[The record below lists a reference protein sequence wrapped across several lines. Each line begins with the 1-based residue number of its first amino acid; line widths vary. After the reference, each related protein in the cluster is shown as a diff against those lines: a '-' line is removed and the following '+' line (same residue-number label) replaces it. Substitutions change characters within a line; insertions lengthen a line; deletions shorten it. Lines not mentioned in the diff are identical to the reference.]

1 MEPIWACVSV
11 GTVADQTQREPP
23 TVGELIRFW
32 RTQRRLTQMELALDA
47 KLSTK
52 HLSLAE
58 PTLETAAPV
67 AVATAMSGMVAGR
80 IVSIGVDRA
89 LARVPGIFLA
99 VDIAIAGA
107 LVLAALVVD

>member
-67 AVATAMSGMVAGR
+67 AVATAMVAGS

-107 LVLAALVVD
+107 FVLAALVVD

>member
-11 GTVADQTQREPP
+11 GTVADQTQRESP

-32 RTQRRLTQMELALDA
+32 RSQRRLTQMELALGA

>member
-32 RTQRRLTQMELALDA
+32 RSQRRLTQMELALGA

-67 AVATAMSGMVAGR
+67 AVATAMSGMSQAVLSR
-80 IVSIGVDRA
+80 SESIARSHACRA
-89 LARVPGIFLA
+89 SS
-99 VDIAIAGA
+99 
-107 LVLAALVVD
+107 